1 MLTFRMSFLNPLWC
15 VPSALKPKYLKAQ
28 LHYAQKSLISLFHD
42 GCESYAILLIK
53 AVPGESSSLP
63 FIQTGSHAQ
72 FCCCYIKVGGLFVG
86 CQLDYSRFQLWKL
99 DQKAGWPD
107 ELGAG
112 GVNKLDYQV
121 YCSPKVGG
129 FYMNWGRPSV
139 MLGYLYNY
147 MPKPEG
153 WVYQNRPGYG
163 KPQNCCIPG
172 YMPNPW
178 NGYYIQDLA
187 VESIV
192 LVPSQLRSIGPLAG
206 QLGLNFLIPILIST
220 HAMVELRVT

>member
-1 MLTFRMSFLNPLWC
+1 SCLACLQMNVLTFRRPSPNPLCSGGSTGVKRLWS
-15 VPSALKPKYLKAQ
+15 VLYG
-28 LHYAQKSLISLFHD
+28 ISLFHN
-42 GCESYAILLIK
+42 GYESYVILLVS

-63 FIQTGSHAQ
+63 FTQAGSRAW
-72 FCCCYIKVGGLFVG
+72 FCYCYLNVGGLIVG
-86 CQLDYSRFQLWKL
+86 CWLGYSRFQFWKL
-99 DQKAGWPD
+99 DQKVGWPV
-107 ELGAG
+107 ELDAG
-112 GVNKLDYQV
+112 GTSKLDCQV

-172 YMPNPW
+172 YMP
-178 NGYYIQDLA
+178 
-187 VESIV
+187 
-192 LVPSQLRSIGPLAG
+192 
-206 QLGLNFLIPILIST
+206 
-220 HAMVELRVT
+220 